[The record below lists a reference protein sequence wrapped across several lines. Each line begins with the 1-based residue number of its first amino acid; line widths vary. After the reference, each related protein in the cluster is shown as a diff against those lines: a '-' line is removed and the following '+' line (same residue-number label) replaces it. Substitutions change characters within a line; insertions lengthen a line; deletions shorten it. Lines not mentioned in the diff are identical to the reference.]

1 MCKPPKINIEES
13 KDMLTKR
20 IANLENVLMGQR
32 KELEFLEEGDD
43 MYDRVI
49 EQVSLEVKE
58 CTLLQTYEFL
68 SNYPRSSFN

>member
-20 IANLENVLMGQR
+20 IANLENVLMGQS

-58 CTLLQTYEFL
+58 CTMLQPYVFL
-68 SNYPRSSFN
+68 SDYPRSIVN